1 MMSFIQTPSGLTASL
16 FALLAGSL
24 IGSTTA
30 FFEITGRTWRVGDFT
45 ANTLSETT
53 SPKVEVGDVLF
64 NFGSLDVGQKG
75 SHEFQITN
83 RGAGPM
89 TLSRGPTS
97 CTCTISG
104 LDRTSIGVGESAT
117 ISIQW
122 EARGTGGPFRQQA
135 TILTSDPRRP
145 DVIFVI
151 EGMVVADVKADPS
164 TIVMPTLSSSTEVT
178 AESTVFTFSPT
189 PPENFSAELLPS
201 QSSQFFELL
210 TQPLAATELVSQLG
224 ATAGFRVV
232 VKARSGLPL
241 GAFRQTI
248 RVSMKIP
255 KDVVIEIPVE
265 GSVVGDL
272 SLAGGLWDSGG
283 RFVLLGTLSSN
294 VGGRTDLFLTAKGPD
309 RDKVHL
315 VVRETIPKSMVVEIG
330 QAAAIGSGTII
341 RIPISISIPPGSP
354 PCNHLGSK
362 QGVLGRIVLDTGH
375 PSSPSITIPIRVAVQ
390 P

>member
-151 EGMVVADVKADPS
+151 EGMVVADVKADPT

-178 AESTVFTFSPT
+178 AESTVFTFSPA

-201 QSSQFFELL
+201 HPPSF
-210 TQPLAATELVSQLG
+210 
-224 ATAGFRVV
+224 
-232 VKARSGLPL
+232 
-241 GAFRQTI
+241 
-248 RVSMKIP
+248 
-255 KDVVIEIPVE
+255 
-265 GSVVGDL
+265 
-272 SLAGGLWDSGG
+272 
-283 RFVLLGTLSSN
+283 SN
-294 VGGRTDLFLTAKGPD
+294 L
-309 RDKVHL
+309 
-315 VVRETIPKSMVVEIG
+315 
-330 QAAAIGSGTII
+330 
-341 RIPISISIPPGSP
+341 
-354 PCNHLGSK
+354 
-362 QGVLGRIVLDTGH
+362 
-375 PSSPSITIPIRVAVQ
+375 
-390 P
+390 